1 MMMKTHKKKI
11 IKKVRLLYK
20 YIYIKIL
27 FNRSFCDHL
36 KNFMYLSRTHNLTVD
51 CIGFH
56 GRRIKMT
63 GLLVRNYNV
72 RTIFFVFSTL
82 EKGGRV
88 LCGRRSGL

>member
-1 MMMKTHKKKI
+1 
-11 IKKVRLLYK
+11 
-20 YIYIKIL
+20 
-27 FNRSFCDHL
+27 
-36 KNFMYLSRTHNLTVD
+36 MYLSRTHNLTVD

-72 RTIFFVFSTL
+72 RTIFFAFSTL